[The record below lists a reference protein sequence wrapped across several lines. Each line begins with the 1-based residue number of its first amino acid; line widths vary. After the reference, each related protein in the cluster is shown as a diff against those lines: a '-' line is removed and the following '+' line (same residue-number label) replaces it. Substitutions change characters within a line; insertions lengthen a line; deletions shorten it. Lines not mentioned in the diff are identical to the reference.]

1 MTDTPMREHALAL
14 AARGF
19 RVFKLEVWGKHPVVE
34 NWPESASC
42 DADTVRAMWTLPWG
56 EALDN
61 NVGVLA
67 GGDLMVIDVDQKNGA
82 HGDASLDYLVDSL
95 ELDVRTFT
103 VRTPTGGRHIYFRT
117 GAEVRNSVRALGDG
131 LDVRGWHGFVV
142 GPGSETWQGRYEIL
156 ADKPIAMAPDW
167 LVSMCGRARRCA
179 PESGTRPAA
188 GTIELDAQADL
199 ERAVRWLED
208 EAPTAVSGNGR
219 NNETYR
225 VAARLGDLGVS
236 EAQAVVLMMG
246 HWNELKVF
254 PPYEWELLEARV
266 GRSYKYRR
274 RPLGVASPLVEFD
287 AVELAPDPVRVKHS
301 KNGKPTTEWVD
312 QVMPGNDNPYL
323 IKGWLDAGMI
333 SILYGATGAS
343 KSFAALDMGWHVG
356 AGKAWNGCEVKRG
369 LVLYVALE
377 GGAGIKKRL
386 VALRRRHGTGCH
398 LAAMRWSIDL
408 RPGAKD
414 AAELVLLTR
423 EAEKDCGGLPVAL
436 IIIDTLSR
444 AIAGLDEN
452 SASDMNGVMKVVE
465 GICETLQCHVM
476 LVHHSGKDA
485 ARGAR
490 GSSALKAATDTELEV
505 VSEGPE
511 GTLSATKQRDIDGTM
526 EAPFVRETIEV
537 GKDADGK
544 AIFSCVIRWRS
555 KADIEFGPVE
565 LNDGQS
571 QLLEFLDLLDEGD
584 GVVESDWWAHAQ
596 ANWRESK
603 HGKWRLS
610 STQAAPIS
618 LSRLRAIRLSLLKLN
633 LIYKNEK
640 GQWFRRITQS

>member
-1 MTDTPMREHALAL
+1 MREHAMAL

-42 DADTVRAMWTLPWG
+42 DAETVRAMWTLPWG

-61 NVGVLA
+61 NVGILA
-67 GGDLMVIDVDQKNGA
+67 GGDLMVIDVDMKNGA

-117 GAEVRNSVRALGDG
+117 NGVEVRNSVRALRPG

-156 ADKPIAMAPDW
+156 ADKPIAMAPAW
-167 LVSMCGRARRCA
+167 LVDMCGRARRCA
-179 PESGTRPAA
+179 RTESGTRPGASA
-188 GTIELDAQADL
+188 VELDAQADL
-199 ERAVRWLED
+199 ERAVRWIVD
-208 EAPTAVSGNGR
+208 EAPIAVSGNGR

-225 VAARLGDLGVS
+225 VAAHLGDMGVS
-236 EAQAVVLMMG
+236 EAQAVVLLME
-246 HWNELKVF
+246 HWNEAKVF
-254 PPYEWELLEARV
+254 PPYEWELLETRV

-287 AVELAPDPVRVKHS
+287 AVDIPVGELPRTKKRNS
-301 KNGKPTTEWVD
+301 KPTTEWVD

-356 AGKAWNGCEVKRG
+356 AGKPWNGCEVKRG
-369 LVLYVALE
+369 LVLYIALE
-377 GGAGIKKRL
+377 GGAGIRKRL
-386 VALRRRHGTGCH
+386 VALRKRHGTGCKM
-398 LAAMRWSIDL
+398 AAVRWGIDL
-408 RPGAKD
+408 KPGSKD
-414 AAELVLLTR
+414 AAELVALVR
-423 EAEKDCGGLPVAL
+423 EAEKDQGLPVAL
-436 IIIDTLSR
+436 VIIDTLSR

-465 GICETLQCHVM
+465 GLCETLQCHVM

-505 VSEGPE
+505 VSDGPNVNT
-511 GTLSATKQRDIDGTM
+511 GTLTATKQRDIDGTM
-526 EAPFVRETIEV
+526 SLAFERETIEV
-537 GKDADGK
+537 GKSEADGK
-544 AIFSCVIRWRS
+544 PIFSCVMRWKS
-555 KADIEFGPVE
+555 KA
-565 LNDGQS
+565 
-571 QLLEFLDLLDEGD
+571 
-584 GVVESDWWAHAQ
+584 ESDFEPGEMTGPEKQMMGFFDQLENSEGISSNDWDAHAQ
-596 ANWRESK
+596 EGWIVNK
-603 HGKWRLS
+603 HGKTRLNSNS
-610 STQAAPIS
+610 SAVS
-618 LSRLRAIRLSLLKLN
+618 VSRVRLRALRLSLLKRGLV
-633 LIYKNEK
+633 YKDEQN
-640 GQWFRRITQS
+640 QWFKNSA